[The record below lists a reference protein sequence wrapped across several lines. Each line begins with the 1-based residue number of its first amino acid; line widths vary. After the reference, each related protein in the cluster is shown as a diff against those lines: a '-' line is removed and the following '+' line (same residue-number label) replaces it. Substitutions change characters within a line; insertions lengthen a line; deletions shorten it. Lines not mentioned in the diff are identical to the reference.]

1 MRLLCLKARYNIFW
15 QDTGMWIVNKTLMIR
30 FVWKILTLVEIS
42 LETEHVKIVCVF
54 IIVLSNRFKYIAEKS
69 VF

>member
-1 MRLLCLKARYNIFW
+1 MRLLCLKAWYNIVREH
-15 QDTGMWIVNKTLMIR
+15 TGIWIVNKTLMIR

-42 LETEHVKIVCVF
+42 LETEHVKIVCV
-54 IIVLSNRFKYIAEKS
+54 IVVLNNRFKYIAEKS

>member
-1 MRLLCLKARYNIFW
+1 
-15 QDTGMWIVNKTLMIR
+15 MWIVNKTLMIR

-54 IIVLSNRFKYIAEKS
+54 IIVLSNRFKYIEEKS

>member
-1 MRLLCLKARYNIFW
+1 
-15 QDTGMWIVNKTLMIR
+15 MWIVNKTLMIR

-42 LETEHVKIVCVF
+42 LETEHVKIVCVC